1 MAAKFSI
8 RTYNKIS
15 PLGLKEFDG
24 GVYSVAENQEDPDAI
39 ILRSYNLHE
48 EPIPESVVAIG
59 RAGAGVNN
67 IPLEAMSE
75 RGIVVFNAPG
85 ANANAVRE
93 VVVAGMLIAARNI
106 DGAIEYT
113 KGLSGDDIK
122 TQVEAGKKKYA
133 GAELRGKTLSVI
145 GLGAIGLRVANTAIH
160 LGMKVKGFDPSLSVH
175 NALQLNSE
183 VQQVTGL
190 DEALAGSDFITL
202 HIPLLEVTKGL
213 IDRSKLALLK
223 PTAVLLNFSRDEIA
237 DEEAVVRA
245 LEEGKLG
252 KYVTDFP
259 NQTTIGKKN
268 VIALP
273 HLGAST
279 GEAEENCAVM
289 IAHQL
294 KDYLENG
301 NIRNSVNLPNAG
313 ISQKTDT
320 RLCLIHKNKPGIV
333 ADVSKVL
340 AKHDLNIAK
349 MLNKSRD
356 NLAYTIIDLDKEID
370 EKAEKSLAKLKDLI
384 SLRIVRR

>member
-8 RTYNKIS
+8 KTYNKIS
-15 PLGLKEFDG
+15 PLGLKEFNTG
-24 GVYSVAENQEDPDAI
+24 TYSVDENQQNPDAI

-48 EPIPESVVAIG
+48 EPIPESVVAVG

-67 IPLEAMSE
+67 IPLDAMSE
-75 RGIVVFNAPG
+75 RGIAVFNAPG

-93 VVVAGMLIAARNI
+93 VVIAGMLIGARNI

-113 KGLSGDDIK
+113 KSLSGEDIK

-133 GAELRGKTLSVI
+133 GTELRGKTLSVV
-145 GLGAIGLRVANTAIH
+145 GLGAIGLRVANTAIRF
-160 LGMKVKGFDPSLSVH
+160 GMKVKGFDPSLSVH

-183 VQQVTGL
+183 VQQVNGL
-190 DEALAGSDFITL
+190 DEALAGSDFVTL
-202 HIPLLEVTKGL
+202 HVPLLEATKGL
-213 IDRSKLALLK
+213 IDSSKIALFK

-237 DEEAVVRA
+237 DEDAIVRA
-245 LEEGKLG
+245 LEDGNLG

-301 NIRNSVNLPNAG
+301 NIRNSVNLPNAA
-313 ISQKTDT
+313 ISQKSDT
-320 RLCLIHKNKPGIV
+320 RLCLIHKNKPGVV
-333 ADVSKVL
+333 ADVSKIL

-356 NLAYTIIDLDKEID
+356 NLAYTIVDLDKDVD
-370 EKAEKSLAKLKDLI
+370 EKTEKSLAKLKDLI
-384 SLRIVRR
+384 NFRVVRR